1 MEHSLSRGSSSKA
14 LAYVGITAHEKLIW
28 GVGMDEDIIKASIN
42 ALTAAINRAG
52 LHTLDRANANQYK

>member
-1 MEHSLSRGSSSKA
+1 

-52 LHTLDRANANQYK
+52 LKTLDKSLSTHNTK